1 LLRLL
6 FQAARKIVQLLVVR
20 GDIRTYKIHL
30 GSGNILMAPHDQY
43 LIVPG
48 QDQKELSPVFLPFEG
63 DRTLAIILSKAFL
76 LADDRRITDPTIVAQ
91 IQVRV

>member
-1 LLRLL
+1 
-6 FQAARKIVQLLVVR
+6 VR

-30 GSGNILMAPHDQY
+30 GSGNILMEPQDQY
-43 LIVPG
+43 LCIVLG
-48 QDQKELSPVFLPFEG
+48 QDRKGPSQVFLPFEG

-76 LADDRRITDPTIVAQ
+76 LADDKKITDPTIVAQ